1 MKTSVKSLLY
11 IVGVVVIFLCGW
23 LLYRYVYNENVAVL
37 EGVVECRITEDF
49 GEQERWESFV
59 KQINE

>member
-1 MKTSVKSLLY
+1 VS
-11 IVGVVVIFLCGW
+11 F
-23 LLYRYVYNENVAVL
+23 E